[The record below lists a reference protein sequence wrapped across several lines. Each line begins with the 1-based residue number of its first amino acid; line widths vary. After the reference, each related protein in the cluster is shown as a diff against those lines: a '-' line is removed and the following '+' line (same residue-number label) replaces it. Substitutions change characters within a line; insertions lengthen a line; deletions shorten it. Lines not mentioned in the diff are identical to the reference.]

1 MSKKTL
7 RPHLSERSVTNRV
20 VARFML
26 ATEHPSEE
34 ARRDYLKNHPGA
46 DPKNHTVKK
55 DDGGGK
61 KAPEGGGDLKS
72 KADKAH
78 KMMDDLAKDF
88 SLDKGDVAGLKADI
102 DKALKSGD
110 EKKLQKLKEE
120 IETWRRTEEKYKAR
134 GK

>member
-1 MSKKTL
+1 MRKSL
-7 RPHLSERSVTNRV
+7 VPQLSERTLSNRV
-20 VARFML
+20 VARFVL

-34 ARRDYLKNHPGA
+34 ARKDYLKDHPGA

-55 DDGGGK
+55 DDGGSK
-61 KAPEGGGDLKS
+61 KAPDSSGDLKS

-78 KMMDDLAKDF
+78 KMMDDLTKDF
-88 SLDKGDVAGLKADI
+88 TLDKGDVAGLKADI

-110 EKKLQKLKEE
+110 EKKLQRLKEE